1 MKAKEFLMQIGK
13 LDKIIEN
20 KEYEKQRWKDIA
32 TSVTNQIGSEKVQ
45 SSGGKD
51 KIANAVAKYIDIEH
65 EIDADIDKMIDIKR
79 DVMEIIE
86 TLDVEEYDILHKRYI
101 QGLDFYE
108 IALLLDKSYSW
119 VTSKHG
125 TALKHLQQKIDE
137 RECNETQ
144 V

>member
-65 EIDADIDKMIDIKR
+65 EIDAAIDRMIDVKR
-79 DVMEIIE
+79 DVMKIIE

-137 RECNETQ
+137 RNLNGTQ
-144 V
+144 A